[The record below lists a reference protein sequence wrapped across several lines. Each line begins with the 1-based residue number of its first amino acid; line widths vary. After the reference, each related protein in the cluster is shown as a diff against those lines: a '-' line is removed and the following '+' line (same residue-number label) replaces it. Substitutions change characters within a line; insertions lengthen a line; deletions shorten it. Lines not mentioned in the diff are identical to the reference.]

1 MHFDGLPFFAC
12 LCVCVCICVLLCECL
27 CMHPFFSK
35 VAKWFSG
42 GGFLTNEMLLI
53 FLLAAFFSCFSDTL
67 SSSLSSPSVT
77 DGFPTADPSASYLMA
92 ETCSAC
98 SCMSVENVLYVNCE
112 KITVYR
118 PTQLIPP
125 SSFLYHLN
133 FQNNFYIVLYPNSFL
148 NFTHAVSLQLG
159 NNKLQSIEGGAFQ
172 GMSALKQLHLNNNE
186 LKVLRADTFQ
196 GIENLEYL
204 QADYNLIKYIE
215 KGTFNKLHKLKVL
228 ILNDNLVQALPDNI
242 FRFVSL
248 THLDIRGNRIQKLP
262 YLGVLEHI
270 GRIVELQLDDN
281 PWNCTCDLAPLKS
294 WLENMPYNIFIG
306 EAICETPSDLYG
318 RLLKETSKQELCPM
332 GTGSDFDV
340 KMPPAD
346 NGQSPS
352 ITSPTSVAPFATK
365 APKMTDSSKIYGN
378 GIIAGLPPYGR
389 NSQIV
394 SFQTRIPPLCPQP
407 CSCKA
412 HPSDFGI
419 SVSCQERNIKSL
431 AELIPKPQ
439 NAKKLHLSG
448 NYIHDISLTDFQGFE
463 GLDLLHLGSNQI
475 VTVQKGVFTNFT
487 NLRRLYLNGNQL
499 EQLHPEMFLGLTNLQ
514 YLYLEYNAIKEIL
527 AGSFDPMPNLQLLYL
542 NNNVLRSLPAYV
554 FAGVPL
560 ARLNLKNNHFMT
572 LPVSGVLDQLQSLSQ
587 IDLEGNPWE
596 CSCDLVALK
605 LWLEKLND
613 GLAAKEV
620 KCASPVQFSN
630 IELRHL
636 KNEILCP
643 KLIARPPLI
652 HTRATPVM
660 TSVSSAGVGKAPPGG
675 PVPLSIMI
683 LSILVV
689 LILTV
694 FVAFCL
700 LVFVLRRNKKPVGRQ
715 EGLGNRECSNMSL
728 QLRRHS
734 HKSGKKGAIPGDD
747 LGGETFIPQTIENF
761 GKSHTC
767 GIGRSSDMDAG
778 FKFADSQRQK
788 IIFRNSSETEKEPL
802 ATLEQNKRLSTID
815 ELEEFLPNRES
826 SMFIQNFLDSKREF
840 NSIGMRGYEI
850 RYPEKTLDKKM
861 KKSSLIGGNHS
872 KIVVEHRKSEYYELK
887 AKLQGTPDYLQ
898 VLEEQT
904 ALSKI

>member
-1 MHFDGLPFFAC
+1 MHRLKSEPTAILTSEWEQC
-12 LCVCVCICVLLCECL
+12 LSIKKPHLQTL
-27 CMHPFFSK
+27 K
-35 VAKWFSG
+35 VTKWFSG
-42 GGFLTNEMLLI
+42 GFIKGKMLLLV
-53 FLLAAFFSCFSDTL
+53 LLAFSVSNTFSDLDSDL
-67 SSSLSSPSVT
+67 S
-77 DGFPTADPSASYLMA
+77 A

-98 SCMSVENVLYVNCE
+98 SCMSIENVLYVNCE

-118 PTQLIPP
+118 PTQLLPP
-125 SSFLYHLN
+125 VSSLYHLN
-133 FQNNFYIVLYPNSFL
+133 FQNNLLIILYPNSFL

-159 NNKLQSIEGGAFQ
+159 NNKLQNIEGGAFY
-172 GMSALKQLHLNNNE
+172 GLSSLKQLHLNNNE
-186 LKVLRADTFQ
+186 LKVLRADTFY

-215 KGTFNKLHKLKVL
+215 KGSFNKLHRLKVL
-228 ILNDNLVQALPDNI
+228 ILNDNLVQILPDNI
-242 FRFVSL
+242 FRFASL

-281 PWNCTCDLAPLKS
+281 PWNCTCDLLPLKA

-318 RLLKETSKQELCPM
+318 RLLKETNKQELCPM

-340 KMPPAD
+340 RMPPSQPD
-346 NGQSPS
+346 NGQTTTDTAPTTIPPITTNPS
-352 ITSPTSVAPFATK
+352 
-365 APKMTDSSKIYGN
+365 KMYGN
-378 GIIAGLPPYGR
+378 GIVGLPGLNKHIPIMSY
-389 NSQIV
+389 
-394 SFQTRIPPLCPQP
+394 QTRTPPLSCPQP
-407 CSCKA
+407 CTCKA

-419 SVSCQERNIKSL
+419 GVSCQERSIHNL
-431 AELIPKPQ
+431 ADLIPKPP

-448 NYIHDISLTDFQGFE
+448 NYIQDISPVDFQGFE

-475 VTVQKGVFTNFT
+475 VTVQKGVFANLT

-499 EQLHPEMFLGLTNLQ
+499 EQLHPEMFLGLSNLQ
-514 YLYLEYNAIKEIL
+514 YLYLEYNAIKEVL
-527 AGSFDPMPNLQLLYL
+527 AETFDSMPNLQLLYL
-542 NNNVLRSLPAYV
+542 NNNVLRSLPAYI
-554 FAGVPL
+554 FASVSL

-572 LPVSGVLDQLQSLSQ
+572 LPVSGVLDQLRSLTQ

-613 GLAAKEV
+613 GVAAKEI

-630 IELRHL
+630 IELRLL

-643 KLIARPPLI
+643 KLIPRSPFILTSAI
-652 HTRATPVM
+652 PVVN
-660 TSVSSAGVGKAPPGG
+660 SLSPAGVGKAPPGG

-700 LVFVLRRNKKPVGRQ
+700 LVFVLRRNKKPPGRQ
-715 EGLGNRECSNMSL
+715 EGMGNQECGSMQL
-728 QLRRHS
+728 TLRRHN
-734 HKSGKKGAIPGDD
+734 KSSKKDD
-747 LGGETFIPQTIENF
+747 LGGETFIPQTIEHMS
-761 GKSHTC
+761 KSHTC
-767 GIGRSSDMDAG
+767 SIRDSESG
-778 FKFADSQRQK
+778 FRFADSQRQK
-788 IIFRNSSETEKEPL
+788 IIMRNSTDQDKDSLSPL
-802 ATLEQNKRLSTID
+802 DPRNKRLSTID
-815 ELEEFLPNRES
+815 ELDEFLPRES
-826 SMFIQNFLDSKREF
+826 NMFIQNFLDSKRLDF
-840 NSIGMRGYEI
+840 NSIGVSGFEI
-850 RYPEKTLDKKM
+850 RYPEKPHDKNM
-861 KKSSLIGGNHS
+861 KKSLIGGNHS
-872 KIVVEHRKSEYYELK
+872 KIVVEQRKNEYYELK

-904 ALSKI
+904 QMSKM

>member
-1 MHFDGLPFFAC
+1 MYVRLRVWMFVHAPVSLFF
-12 LCVCVCICVLLCECL
+12 
-27 CMHPFFSK
+27 FFPK
-35 VAKWFSG
+35 VTKWFSG
-42 GGFLTNEMLLI
+42 GGFLTGEMLLVL
-53 FLLAAFFSCFSDTL
+53 LLAAFSSSISGSL
-67 SSSLSSPSVT
+67 ASSLSSPSMSN
-77 DGFPTADPSASYLMA
+77 GPPMADPSAPDLLA
-92 ETCSAC
+92 ETCVAC

-112 KITVYR
+112 EITVYR

-125 SSFLYHLN
+125 ASSLYHLN
-133 FQNNFYIVLYPNSFL
+133 FQNNFLIILYPNSFL
-148 NFTHAVSLQLG
+148 NFTHAVSLHLG
-159 NNKLQSIEGGAFQ
+159 NNKLQNIEGGAFM
-172 GMSALKQLHLNNNE
+172 GMSALKQLHLNSNE
-186 LKVLRADTFQ
+186 LKVLRADTFL

-204 QADYNLIKYIE
+204 QADYNLIQYIE
-215 KGTFNKLHKLKVL
+215 KGAFNKLHKLKVL
-228 ILNDNLVQALPDNI
+228 ILNDNLIQALPDNI
-242 FRFVSL
+242 FRFASL

-281 PWNCTCDLAPLKS
+281 PWNCTCDLAPLKA

-318 RLLKETSKQELCPM
+318 RLLKETNKQELCPM
-332 GTGSDFDV
+332 GTGSEFDV
-340 KMPPAD
+340 RMPPA
-346 NGQSPS
+346 QPS
-352 ITSPTSVAPFATK
+352 KTPPTTVAPIATK
-365 APKMTDSSKIYGN
+365 APKTTDSSKFYGN
-378 GIIAGLPPYGR
+378 GIVAGR
-389 NSQIV
+389 NNQIV
-394 SFQTRIPPLCPQP
+394 SFQLCPQP

-419 SVSCQERNIKSL
+419 SVSCQERNIKNL
-431 AELIPKPQ
+431 ADLVPKPP

-448 NYIHDISLTDFQGFE
+448 NYIRDINPSDFQGFE

-475 VTVQKGVFTNFT
+475 VTVQKGVFANLT
-487 NLRRLYLNGNQL
+487 NLRRLYLNGNLL

-527 AGSFDPMPNLQLLYL
+527 AGTFDSMPNLQLLYL

-554 FAGVPL
+554 FAGIPL

-572 LPVSGVLDQLQSLSQ
+572 LPVSGVLDQLRSLTQ

-605 LWLEKLND
+605 LWLQKLSD
-613 GLAAKEV
+613 GVAAKEV
-620 KCASPVQFSN
+620 KCASPVQFAN
-630 IELRHL
+630 IELRLL

-643 KLIARPPLI
+643 RMARPPFI
-652 HTRATPVM
+652 QTGATPVL
-660 TSVSSAGVGKAPPGG
+660 TSVSPAGVGKAPPGG

-715 EGLGNRECSNMSL
+715 EGLGNQECGSMSL

-734 HKSGKKGAIPGDD
+734 HKSGKKGSIPGDD
-747 LGGETFIPQTIENF
+747 LGGETFIPQTIEHI

-767 GIGRSSDMDAG
+767 GIGRSSDLDAG

-788 IIFRNSSETEKEPL
+788 IILRNSADKEKDML
-802 ATLEQNKRLSTID
+802 STLERNKRLSTID
-815 ELEEFLPNRES
+815 ELEEFLPNREP
-826 SMFIQNFLDSKREF
+826 SMFIHNFLDSKRDF
-840 NSIGMRGYEI
+840 NSIGMGGYEI

-872 KIVVEHRKSEYYELK
+872 KIVVEQRKTIKGSRQHRDKQKIQIFIRRCKYNPREVCAVVKSR
-887 AKLQGTPDYLQ
+887 
-898 VLEEQT
+898 V
-904 ALSKI
+904 

>member
-1 MHFDGLPFFAC
+1 MML
-12 LCVCVCICVLLCECL
+12 VL
-27 CMHPFFSK
+27 
-35 VAKWFSG
+35 
-42 GGFLTNEMLLI
+42 
-53 FLLAAFFSCFSDTL
+53 LLAAFCSSIS
-67 SSSLSSPSVT
+67 SSSLSPPSMS
-77 DGFPTADPSASYLMA
+77 DGLPMADPSAPDLMS

-98 SCMSVENVLYVNCE
+98 SCLSVENVLYVNCE

-125 SSFLYHLN
+125 VSSLYHLN
-133 FQNNFYIVLYPNSFL
+133 FQNNLLIILYPNSFL

-159 NNKLQSIEGGAFQ
+159 NNQLQNIEGGAFM

-186 LKVLRADTFQ
+186 LKVLQADTFL

-215 KGTFNKLHKLKVL
+215 KGAFNKLHKLKVV
-228 ILNDNLVQALPDNI
+228 ILNDNLIQALPDNI
-242 FRFVSL
+242 FRFASL

-281 PWNCTCDLAPLKS
+281 PWNCTCDLAPLKA

-318 RLLKETSKQELCPM
+318 RLLKETNKQELCPM

-340 KMPPAD
+340 RMPPAFPD
-346 NGQSPS
+346 TGQAS
-352 ITSPTSVAPFATK
+352 SPTSAVAITTK
-365 APKMTDSSKIYGN
+365 SPKTTDSSKIYGN
-378 GIIAGLPPYGR
+378 GIVAGLPPFGR

-394 SFQTRIPPLCPQP
+394 SFQTRSPPMLCPQP
-407 CSCKA
+407 CSCKT

-419 SVSCQERNIKSL
+419 SVSCQERNIKNL
-431 AELIPKPQ
+431 ADLIPKPP

-448 NYIHDISLTDFQGFE
+448 NYIRDINPIDFQGFE

-475 VTVQKGVFTNFT
+475 ISIQRGVFANLT
-487 NLRRLYLNGNQL
+487 NLRRLYLNGNQI

-514 YLYLEYNAIKEIL
+514 YLYLEYNAIKEVL
-527 AGSFDPMPNLQLLYL
+527 AGTFDSMPNLQLLYL

-554 FAGVPL
+554 FAGVSL
-560 ARLNLKNNHFMT
+560 AKLNLKNNHFMT
-572 LPVSGVLDQLQSLSQ
+572 LPVSGVLDQLRSLTQ

-596 CSCDLVALK
+596 CSCDLVAFK
-605 LWLEKLND
+605 LWLDKLSD
-613 GLAAKEV
+613 GVAAKEV
-620 KCASPVQFSN
+620 RCASPVQFSN
-630 IELRHL
+630 IELRLL

-643 KLIARPPLI
+643 KLIARPPFI
-652 HTRATPVM
+652 FTSATPVL
-660 TSVSSAGVGKAPPGG
+660 TSVSPAGVGKAPPGG

-700 LVFVLRRNKKPVGRQ
+700 LVFVLRRNRKPAGRQ
-715 EGLGNRECSNMSL
+715 ELGNQECGSMSL
-728 QLRRHS
+728 QLHRHG
-734 HKSGKKGAIPGDD
+734 HKSGKKGSVPGDE
-747 LGGETFIPQTIENF
+747 LRGETFIPQTIEHI

-788 IIFRNSSETEKEPL
+788 IILRSSAEKDKDAL
-802 ATLEQNKRLSTID
+802 STLERNKRLSTID
-815 ELEEFLPNRES
+815 ELEEFLPNREP
-826 SMFIQNFLDSKREF
+826 SMFLQNFLDGKRDF
-840 NSIGMRGYEI
+840 NSIGMGAYEI
-850 RYPEKTLDKKM
+850 RYPEKTLDRKM

-872 KIVVEHRKSEYYELK
+872 KIVVEQRKTSCAHTLPRTHTHSTKKCLLENGNDQCLDGQNGSV
-887 AKLQGTPDYLQ
+887 LQSFYMDRRGYTLQ
-898 VLEEQT
+898 
-904 ALSKI
+904 

>member
-1 MHFDGLPFFAC
+1 
-12 LCVCVCICVLLCECL
+12 
-27 CMHPFFSK
+27 
-35 VAKWFSG
+35 
-42 GGFLTNEMLLI
+42 MLLVL
-53 FLLAAFFSCFSDTL
+53 LLAAFSSSISGSL
-67 SSSLSSPSVT
+67 ASSLSSPSMSN
-77 DGFPTADPSASYLMA
+77 GPPMADPSAPDLLA
-92 ETCSAC
+92 ETCIAC

-112 KITVYR
+112 EITVYR

-125 SSFLYHLN
+125 ASSLYHLN
-133 FQNNFYIVLYPNSFL
+133 FQNNFLIILYPNSFL
-148 NFTHAVSLQLG
+148 NFTHAVSLHLG
-159 NNKLQSIEGGAFQ
+159 NNKLQNIEGGAFM
-172 GMSALKQLHLNNNE
+172 GMSALKQLHLNSNE
-186 LKVLRADTFQ
+186 LKVLRADTFL

-204 QADYNLIKYIE
+204 QADYNLIQYIE
-215 KGTFNKLHKLKVL
+215 KGAFNKLHKLKVL
-228 ILNDNLVQALPDNI
+228 ILNDNLIQALPDNI
-242 FRFVSL
+242 FRFASL

-281 PWNCTCDLAPLKS
+281 PWNCTCDLAPLKA

-318 RLLKETSKQELCPM
+318 RLLKETNKQELCPM
-332 GTGSDFDV
+332 GTGSEFDV
-340 KMPPAD
+340 RMPPA
-346 NGQSPS
+346 QPS
-352 ITSPTSVAPFATK
+352 KTPPSTVAPIATK
-365 APKMTDSSKIYGN
+365 TPKTTDSSKFYGN
-378 GIIAGLPPYGR
+378 GIVAGR
-389 NSQIV
+389 NNQIV
-394 SFQTRIPPLCPQP
+394 SFQLCPQP

-419 SVSCQERNIKSL
+419 SVSCQERNIKNL
-431 AELIPKPQ
+431 ADLVPKPP

-448 NYIHDISLTDFQGFE
+448 NYIRDINPSDFQGFE

-475 VTVQKGVFTNFT
+475 VTVQKGVFANLT
-487 NLRRLYLNGNQL
+487 NLRRLYLNGNLL

-527 AGSFDPMPNLQLLYL
+527 AGTFDSMPNLQLLYL

-554 FAGVPL
+554 FAGIPL

-572 LPVSGVLDQLQSLSQ
+572 LPVSGVLDQLRSLTQ

-605 LWLEKLND
+605 LWLQKLSD
-613 GLAAKEV
+613 GVAAKEV
-620 KCASPVQFSN
+620 KCASPVQFAN
-630 IELRHL
+630 IELRLL

-643 KLIARPPLI
+643 RMARPPFI
-652 HTRATPVM
+652 QTGATPVL
-660 TSVSSAGVGKAPPGG
+660 TSVSPAGVGKAPPGG

-715 EGLGNRECSNMSL
+715 EGLGNQECGSMSL

-734 HKSGKKGAIPGDD
+734 HKSGKKGSIPGDD
-747 LGGETFIPQTIENF
+747 LGGETFIPQTIEHI

-767 GIGRSSDMDAG
+767 GIGRSSDLDAG

-788 IIFRNSSETEKEPL
+788 IILRNSADKEKDML
-802 ATLEQNKRLSTID
+802 STLERNKRLSTID
-815 ELEEFLPNRES
+815 ELEEFLPNREP
-826 SMFIQNFLDSKREF
+826 SMFIHNFLDSKRDF
-840 NSIGMRGYEI
+840 NSIGMGGYEI

-872 KIVVEHRKSEYYELK
+872 KIVVEQRKSEYYELK

-904 ALSKI
+904 ALSKM

>member
-1 MHFDGLPFFAC
+1 ML
-12 LCVCVCICVLLCECL
+12 LVLLL
-27 CMHPFFSK
+27 ATFS
-35 VAKWFSG
+35 SSICG
-42 GGFLTNEMLLI
+42 SL
-53 FLLAAFFSCFSDTL
+53 SSSS
-67 SSSLSSPSVT
+67 SSSLSSMSE
-77 DGFPTADPSASYLMA
+77 GLLMADPSSSDPME
-92 ETCSAC
+92 ETCVAC
-98 SCMSVENVLYVNCE
+98 SCMPMENVLFINCE

-125 SSFLYHLN
+125 ASSLYHLN
-133 FQNNFYIVLYPNSFL
+133 FQDNFLIILYPNSFL

-159 NNKLQSIEGGAFQ
+159 NNKLQNIEGGAFM
-172 GMSALKQLHLNNNE
+172 GMSALKKLQLNNNE
-186 LKVLRADTFQ
+186 LKVLRTDTFQ

-204 QADYNLIKYIE
+204 QAGYNLIKYIE
-215 KGTFNKLHKLKVL
+215 KGAFNKLHKLKVL
-228 ILNDNLVQALPDNI
+228 ILNDNLIQALPDNI
-242 FRFVSL
+242 FRFASL

-281 PWNCTCDLAPLKS
+281 PWNCTCDLAPLKA

-318 RLLKETSKQELCPM
+318 RLLKETNKQELCPM
-332 GTGSDFDV
+332 GTSNEFDV
-340 KMPPAD
+340 RMPPALPES
-346 NGQSPS
+346 GPS
-352 ITSPTSVAPFATK
+352 RMSPTTAAPMATK
-365 APKMTDSSKIYGN
+365 ATKTTDSSKR
-378 GIIAGLPPYGR
+378 R

-394 SFQTRIPPLCPQP
+394 SPPLLCPQM
-407 CSCKA
+407 CSCKT

-419 SVSCQERNIKSL
+419 NVSCQERNIKNL
-431 AELIPKPQ
+431 ADLIPKPP

-448 NYIHDISLTDFQGFE
+448 NYIRDISPNDFQGFE

-475 VTVQKGVFTNFT
+475 VSVQRSVFANLT

-527 AGSFDPMPNLQLLYL
+527 AGTFDSMPNLQLLYL

-554 FAGVPL
+554 FSGVSL
-560 ARLNLKNNHFMT
+560 ARLNLKNNHFMM
-572 LPVSGVLDQLQSLSQ
+572 LPVSGVLDQLRSLTQ

-605 LWLEKLND
+605 LWLEKLSD
-613 GLAAKEV
+613 GVAAKEV
-620 KCASPVQFSN
+620 KCASPMQFSN
-630 IELRHL
+630 IELRLL

-643 KLIARPPLI
+643 KMARPPFVQ
-652 HTRATPVM
+652 TSATPTL
-660 TSVSSAGVGKAPPGG
+660 TSMSSTGVGKAPPGG

-700 LVFVLRRNKKPVGRQ
+700 LVFVLRRNKKPAGRQ
-715 EGLGNRECSNMSL
+715 EGLGNQECGSMSL

-734 HKSGKKGAIPGDD
+734 HKSGKKGSIPGDD
-747 LGGETFIPQTIENF
+747 LGGETFIPQTIEHI

-767 GIGRSSDMDAG
+767 GIGRSSDIDAG

-788 IIFRNSSETEKEPL
+788 IILRNCTEKDKETL
-802 ATLEQNKRLSTID
+802 STLERNKRLSTID
-815 ELEEFLPNRES
+815 ELEEFLPHRDP
-826 SMFIQNFLDSKREF
+826 SMFIHNFLDKRDF
-840 NSIGMRGYEI
+840 NSIGMGGYEI
-850 RYPEKTLDKKM
+850 RYPETTLDRKM
-861 KKSSLIGGNHS
+861 KKTSLIGGNHS
-872 KIVVEHRKSEYYELK
+872 KIVVEQRKSEYYELK

-904 ALSKI
+904 AMSKM

>member
-1 MHFDGLPFFAC
+1 
-12 LCVCVCICVLLCECL
+12 
-27 CMHPFFSK
+27 
-35 VAKWFSG
+35 
-42 GGFLTNEMLLI
+42 MLLVL
-53 FLLAAFFSCFSDTL
+53 LLAAFSSSISGSL
-67 SSSLSSPSVT
+67 ASSLSSPSMSN
-77 DGFPTADPSASYLMA
+77 GPPMADPSAPDLLA
-92 ETCSAC
+92 ETCVAC

-112 KITVYR
+112 EITVYR

-125 SSFLYHLN
+125 ASSLYHLN
-133 FQNNFYIVLYPNSFL
+133 FQNNFLIILYPNSFL
-148 NFTHAVSLQLG
+148 NFTHAVSLHLG
-159 NNKLQSIEGGAFQ
+159 NNKLQNIEGGAFM
-172 GMSALKQLHLNNNE
+172 GMSALKQLHLNSNE
-186 LKVLRADTFQ
+186 LKVLRADTFL

-204 QADYNLIKYIE
+204 QADYNLIQYIE
-215 KGTFNKLHKLKVL
+215 KGAFNKLHKLKVL
-228 ILNDNLVQALPDNI
+228 ILNDNLIQALPDNI
-242 FRFVSL
+242 FRFASL

-281 PWNCTCDLAPLKS
+281 PWNCTCDLAPLKA

-318 RLLKETSKQELCPM
+318 RLLKETNKQELCPM
-332 GTGSDFDV
+332 GTGSEFDV
-340 KMPPAD
+340 RMPPA
-346 NGQSPS
+346 QPS
-352 ITSPTSVAPFATK
+352 KTPPSTVAPIATK
-365 APKMTDSSKIYGN
+365 TPKTTDSSKFYGN
-378 GIIAGLPPYGR
+378 GIVAGR
-389 NSQIV
+389 NNQIV
-394 SFQTRIPPLCPQP
+394 SFQLCPQP

-419 SVSCQERNIKSL
+419 SVSCQERNIKNL
-431 AELIPKPQ
+431 ADLVPKPP

-448 NYIHDISLTDFQGFE
+448 NYIRDINPSDFQGFE

-475 VTVQKGVFTNFT
+475 VTVQKGVFANLT
-487 NLRRLYLNGNQL
+487 NLRRLYLNGNML

-527 AGSFDPMPNLQLLYL
+527 AGTFDSMPNLQLLYL

-554 FAGVPL
+554 FAGIPL

-572 LPVSGVLDQLQSLSQ
+572 LPVSGVLDQLRSLTQ

-605 LWLEKLND
+605 LWLQKLSD
-613 GLAAKEV
+613 GVAAKEV
-620 KCASPVQFSN
+620 KCASPVQFAN
-630 IELRHL
+630 IELRLL

-643 KLIARPPLI
+643 RMARPPFI
-652 HTRATPVM
+652 QTGATPVL
-660 TSVSSAGVGKAPPGG
+660 TSVSPAGVGKAPPGG

-715 EGLGNRECSNMSL
+715 EGLGNQECGSMSL

-734 HKSGKKGAIPGDD
+734 HKSGKKGSIPGDD
-747 LGGETFIPQTIENF
+747 LGGETFIPQTIEHI

-767 GIGRSSDMDAG
+767 GIGRSSDLDAG

-788 IIFRNSSETEKEPL
+788 IILRNSADKEKDML
-802 ATLEQNKRLSTID
+802 STLERNKRLSTID
-815 ELEEFLPNRES
+815 ELEEFLPNREP
-826 SMFIQNFLDSKREF
+826 SMFIHNFLDSKRDF
-840 NSIGMRGYEI
+840 SSIGMGGYEI

-872 KIVVEHRKSEYYELK
+872 KIVVEQRKSPAEH
-887 AKLQGTPDYLQ
+887 PW
-898 VLEEQT
+898 EQCNWRR
-904 ALSKI
+904 

>member
-1 MHFDGLPFFAC
+1 ML
-12 LCVCVCICVLLCECL
+12 LVLLL
-27 CMHPFFSK
+27 
-35 VAKWFSG
+35 VA
-42 GGFLTNEMLLI
+42 
-53 FLLAAFFSCFSDTL
+53 C
-67 SSSLSSPSVT
+67 SSSISGSLASSVSSPTSL
-77 DGFPTADPSASYLMA
+77 DGYPMADPSSSDLTV
-92 ETCSAC
+92 ETCSVC
-98 SCMSVENVLYVNCE
+98 SCMSVENVLYVNCDT
-112 KITVYR
+112 ITVYR
-118 PTQLIPP
+118 PPQLIPP
-125 SSFLYHLN
+125 VSSLYHLN
-133 FQNNFYIVLYPNSFL
+133 FQNNVLIILYPNSFL

-159 NNKLQSIEGGAFQ
+159 NNKLQNIEGGAFA
-172 GMSALKQLHLNNNE
+172 GLSALKQLHLNNNE

-196 GIENLEYL
+196 GIESLEYL

-215 KGTFNKLHKLKVL
+215 KGAFNKLHRLKVV
-228 ILNDNLVQALPDNI
+228 ILNDNLIQLLPDNI
-242 FRFVSL
+242 FRFASL

-281 PWNCTCDLAPLKS
+281 PWNCTCDLAPLKA

-318 RLLKETSKQELCPM
+318 RLLKETNKQELCPL

-340 KMPPAD
+340 RMPPVPPEH
-346 NGQSPS
+346 GQSPS
-352 ITSPTSVAPFATK
+352 NMSPTTVATLIAK
-365 APKMTDSSKIYGN
+365 APKSTDPSKMYGN
-378 GIIAGLPPYGR
+378 GIVAGLPPFGR
-389 NSQIV
+389 TGQIV
-394 SFQTRIPPLCPQP
+394 SYQTRTPPLSCPQP
-407 CSCKA
+407 CTCKA

-419 SVSCQERNIKSL
+419 SVSCQERNVNSL
-431 AELIPKPQ
+431 SDLIPKPP

-448 NYIHDISLTDFQGFE
+448 NYIRDISPEDFQGFE

-475 VTVQKGVFTNFT
+475 ATVQK
-487 NLRRLYLNGNQL
+487 
-499 EQLHPEMFLGLTNLQ
+499 
-514 YLYLEYNAIKEIL
+514 
-527 AGSFDPMPNLQLLYL
+527 
-542 NNNVLRSLPAYV
+542 
-554 FAGVPL
+554 
-560 ARLNLKNNHFMT
+560 
-572 LPVSGVLDQLQSLSQ
+572 VSGVLDQLRSLTQ

-605 LWLEKLND
+605 IWLEKLGD
-613 GLAAKEV
+613 GVAAKEV

-630 IELRHL
+630 IELRLL

-643 KLIARPPLI
+643 KLIARPPVI
-652 HTRATPVM
+652 FTSSTPLL
-660 TSVSSAGVGKAPPGG
+660 TSLSPAGVGKAPPGG

-700 LVFVLRRNKKPVGRQ
+700 LVFVLRRNKKPAGRQ
-715 EGLGNRECSNMSL
+715 EGLGGPECGSMSM

-734 HKSGKKGAIPGDD
+734 HKSGKKGCVPGDD
-747 LGGETFIPQTIENF
+747 LGGETFIPQTIEHI

-788 IIFRNSSETEKEPL
+788 IILRNCADKDKDSLS
-802 ATLEQNKRLSTID
+802 TLERDKRLSTID
-815 ELEEFLPNRES
+815 ELEEFLPGRES
-826 SMFIQNFLDSKREF
+826 NMFLQNFLDSKRDF
-840 NSIGMRGYEI
+840 NSIGMGGFEI
-850 RYPEKTLDKKM
+850 RYPEKPDKKM

-872 KIVVEHRKSEYYELK
+872 KIVVEQRKSEYYELK

-904 ALSKI
+904 ALSKM

>member
-1 MHFDGLPFFAC
+1 
-12 LCVCVCICVLLCECL
+12 
-27 CMHPFFSK
+27 
-35 VAKWFSG
+35 
-42 GGFLTNEMLLI
+42 FL
-53 FLLAAFFSCFSDTL
+53 FSCHMQRLFICAALIL
-67 SSSLSSPSVT
+67 SI
-77 DGFPTADPSASYLMA
+77 
-92 ETCSAC
+92 CHAC

-112 KITVYR
+112 KVTVYR

-125 SSFLYHLN
+125 ASSLYHLN
-133 FQNNFYIVLYPNSFL
+133 FQNNFLIILYPNSFL

-159 NNKLQSIEGGAFQ
+159 NNKLQNIEGGAFM

-215 KGTFNKLHKLKVL
+215 KGAFNKLHRLKVL
-228 ILNDNLVQALPDNI
+228 ILNDNLIQALPDNI
-242 FRFVSL
+242 FRFASL
-248 THLDIRGNRIQKLP
+248 THLDIRGNRIQKIP

-281 PWNCTCDLAPLKS
+281 PWNCTCDLAPLKA

-318 RLLKETSKQELCPM
+318 RLLKETNKQELCPM

-340 KMPPAD
+340 RMPPPD

-352 ITSPTSVAPFATK
+352 KMSPTS
-365 APKMTDSSKIYGN
+365 IYGN
-378 GIIAGLPPYGR
+378 GIVAGLPPFGR
-389 NSQIV
+389 NSQIISV
-394 SFQTRIPPLCPQP
+394 QTRPPPMLCPQP

-419 SVSCQERNIKSL
+419 SVSCQERNIQNL
-431 AELIPKPQ
+431 ADLLPKPP
-439 NAKKLHLSG
+439 NAKKLHMSG
-448 NYIHDISLTDFQGFE
+448 NYIRDISPVDFQGFE

-475 VTVQKGVFTNFT
+475 VTVQKGVFSNLT

-527 AGSFDPMPNLQLLYL
+527 AGTFDSMPNLQLLYL
-542 NNNVLRSLPAYV
+542 NNNVLRSLPAYT
-554 FAGVPL
+554 FAGVSL

-572 LPVSGVLDQLQSLSQ
+572 LPVSGVLDQLRSLTQ

-605 LWLEKLND
+605 LWLEKLSD
-613 GLAAKEV
+613 GVAAKEV

-630 IELRHL
+630 IELRLL

-643 KLIARPPLI
+643 KLVARPPFIL
-652 HTRATPVM
+652 TAATPVL
-660 TSVSSAGVGKAPPGG
+660 TTVLPTGVGKAPPGG

-689 LILTV
+689 LIFTV

-715 EGLGNRECSNMSL
+715 EVLGNQECGSMSL
-728 QLRRHS
+728 QV
-734 HKSGKKGAIPGDD
+734 GD
-747 LGGETFIPQTIENF
+747 
-761 GKSHTC
+761 S
-767 GIGRSSDMDAG
+767 MDATIFYSRG
-778 FKFADSQRQK
+778 YVFVLGNALWSQRQ
-788 IIFRNSSETEKEPL
+788 
-802 ATLEQNKRLSTID
+802 TLCHLVWITHQ
-815 ELEEFLPNRES
+815 
-826 SMFIQNFLDSKREF
+826 
-840 NSIGMRGYEI
+840 
-850 RYPEKTLDKKM
+850 
-861 KKSSLIGGNHS
+861 
-872 KIVVEHRKSEYYELK
+872 
-887 AKLQGTPDYLQ
+887 
-898 VLEEQT
+898 
-904 ALSKI
+904 

>member
-1 MHFDGLPFFAC
+1 ML
-12 LCVCVCICVLLCECL
+12 LVLLL
-27 CMHPFFSK
+27 
-35 VAKWFSG
+35 VA
-42 GGFLTNEMLLI
+42 
-53 FLLAAFFSCFSDTL
+53 C
-67 SSSLSSPSVT
+67 SSSISGSLASSSVSSPTSV
-77 DGFPTADPSASYLMA
+77 DGYPMADPSSPDLMV
-92 ETCSAC
+92 ETCSVC

-118 PTQLIPP
+118 PTQLVPP
-125 SSFLYHLN
+125 VSSLYHLN
-133 FQNNFYIVLYPNSFL
+133 FQNNVLITLYPNSFP

-159 NNKLQSIEGGAFQ
+159 NNKLQNIEGGAFA
-172 GMSALKQLHLNNNE
+172 GLSALKQLHLNNNE

-196 GIENLEYL
+196 GIESLEYL
-204 QADYNLIKYIE
+204 QADYNLIKSIE
-215 KGTFNKLHKLKVL
+215 RGAFNKLHKLKVV
-228 ILNDNLVQALPDNI
+228 ILNDNLIQLLPDNV
-242 FRFVSL
+242 FRFASL

-281 PWNCTCDLAPLKS
+281 PWNCTCDLAPLKA

-318 RLLKETSKQELCPM
+318 RLLKETNKQELCPL

-340 KMPPAD
+340 RMPPVSPEH
-346 NGQSPS
+346 GQPPS
-352 ITSPTSVAPFATK
+352 NVSPTTVGPLITK
-365 APKMTDSSKIYGN
+365 APKSTDPSKIYGN
-378 GIIAGLPPYGR
+378 GIVAGLPPFGR

-394 SFQTRIPPLCPQP
+394 SYQTRTPPLSCPQP
-407 CSCKA
+407 CTCKA

-419 SVSCQERNIKSL
+419 SVSCQERNVNNLSD
-431 AELIPKPQ
+431 LIPKPP

-448 NYIHDISLTDFQGFE
+448 NYIRDISPVDFQGFE

-475 VTVQKGVFTNFT
+475 ATVQKGVFANLT

-514 YLYLEYNAIKEIL
+514 YLYLEYNVIKEIL
-527 AGSFDPMPNLQLLYL
+527 AGTFDSMPNLQLLYL
-542 NNNVLRSLPAYV
+542 NNNVLRSLPAYI
-554 FAGVPL
+554 FAGVSL

-572 LPVSGVLDQLQSLSQ
+572 LPVSGVLDQLRSLTQ

-605 LWLEKLND
+605 LWLEKLSD
-613 GLAAKEV
+613 GVGAKEV
-620 KCASPVQFSN
+620 KCASPVHFAN
-630 IELRHL
+630 IELRLL

-643 KLIARPPLI
+643 KLIARPPVI
-652 HTRATPVM
+652 FTSSTPLL
-660 TSVSSAGVGKAPPGG
+660 TSLSPAGVGKAPPGG

-700 LVFVLRRNKKPVGRQ
+700 LVFVLRRNKKPAGRQ
-715 EGLGNRECSNMSL
+715 EGLGGPECGSMSL

-734 HKSGKKGAIPGDD
+734 HKSGKKGSVPGDD
-747 LGGETFIPQTIENF
+747 LGGETFIPQTIEHI

-767 GIGRSSDMDAG
+767 GIGRSSDLDAG

-788 IIFRNSSETEKEPL
+788 IILRNCADKDKDSLS
-802 ATLEQNKRLSTID
+802 TLERNKRLSTID
-815 ELEEFLPNRES
+815 ELEEFLPGRES
-826 SMFIQNFLDSKREF
+826 NMFLQNFLDSKRDF
-840 NSIGMRGYEI
+840 NSIGMGGFEI
-850 RYPEKTLDKKM
+850 RYPEKPDKKM

-872 KIVVEHRKSEYYELK
+872 RIVVEQRKSEYYELK

-904 ALSKI
+904 ALSKM

>member
-1 MHFDGLPFFAC
+1 M
-12 LCVCVCICVLLCECL
+12 
-27 CMHPFFSK
+27 
-35 VAKWFSG
+35 
-42 GGFLTNEMLLI
+42 MLV
-53 FLLAAFFSCFSDTL
+53 FLLATFSSSIS
-67 SSSLSSPSVT
+67 SSSLSSTSMS
-77 DGFPTADPSASYLMA
+77 DGLPMADPSALDLIS

-98 SCMSVENVLYVNCE
+98 SCLSLENVLYVNCE

-125 SSFLYHLN
+125 VSSLYHLN
-133 FQNNFYIVLYPNSFL
+133 FQNNFLVILYPNSFL

-159 NNKLQSIEGGAFQ
+159 NNQLQNIEGGAFM

-186 LKVLRADTFQ
+186 LKVLQADTFQ

-215 KGTFNKLHKLKVL
+215 KGAFNKLHKLKVL
-228 ILNDNLVQALPDNI
+228 ILNDNLIQALPDNI
-242 FRFVSL
+242 FRFASL

-281 PWNCTCDLAPLKS
+281 PWNCTCDLAPLKA

-318 RLLKETSKQELCPM
+318 RLLKETNKHELCPM

-340 KMPPAD
+340 RMPPALPD
-346 NGQSPS
+346 TGQSS
-352 ITSPTSVAPFATK
+352 SKISPTFPGAVTTK
-365 APKMTDSSKIYGN
+365 SPKTTDSSKIYGN
-378 GIIAGLPPYGR
+378 GIVAGLPPFGR
-389 NSQIV
+389 NSQII
-394 SFQTRIPPLCPQP
+394 SFQTRSPPTLCPQP
-407 CSCKA
+407 CSCKM

-419 SVSCQERNIKSL
+419 TVSCQERNIENLS
-431 AELIPKPQ
+431 ELIPKPA

-448 NYIHDISLTDFQGFE
+448 NYIRDINPTDFRGFE

-475 VTVQKGVFTNFT
+475 VFVRKGVFANFT

-514 YLYLEYNAIKEIL
+514 YLYLEYNAIKEVL
-527 AGSFDPMPNLQLLYL
+527 ASTFDSMPNLQLLYL

-554 FAGVPL
+554 FAGISL
-560 ARLNLKNNHFMT
+560 AKLNLKNNHFMT
-572 LPVSGVLDQLQSLSQ
+572 LPVSGVLDQLSSLTQ

-605 LWLEKLND
+605 LWLDKLND
-613 GLAAKEV
+613 GVAAKEV
-620 KCASPVQFSN
+620 RCASPVQFSN
-630 IELRHL
+630 IELRLL

-643 KLIARPPLI
+643 KLIARPPFI
-652 HTRATPVM
+652 FTTATPVL
-660 TSVSSAGVGKAPPGG
+660 TSVSPAGVGKAPTGG

-700 LVFVLRRNKKPVGRQ
+700 LVFVLRRNKKPAGRQ
-715 EGLGNRECSNMSL
+715 ELGNQECGSMSL
-728 QLRRHS
+728 QLHRHG
-734 HKSGKKGAIPGDD
+734 HKSGKKGSIPGDE
-747 LGGETFIPQTIENF
+747 LGGETFIPQTIEHI

-788 IIFRNSSETEKEPL
+788 IILRSSADKDKETL
-802 ATLEQNKRLSTID
+802 STLERNKRLSTID
-815 ELEEFLPNRES
+815 ELEEFLPNREP
-826 SMFIQNFLDSKREF
+826 SMFIQNFLDGKRNF
-840 NSIGMRGYEI
+840 NSIGMGAYEI
-850 RYPEKTLDKKM
+850 RYPEKTLDRKM

-872 KIVVEHRKSEYYELK
+872 KIVVEQRKSEYYELK
-887 AKLQGTPDYLQ
+887 AKLQGIPDYLQ

-904 ALSKI
+904 ALTKM